1 MTDELVL
8 LLKLVG
14 VKIIRIIFLMSH
26 VLLLRILLV
35 RRNLL
40 PNWGLDRLLVQLVV
54 LVILHWLQLVFVVV
68 VWWIVRNVLT
78 LGTMSYTLPQKW
90 FILPIQA
97 VCSSTAVLVVQRK
110 DRLLF
115 DALASLVGDIFIV
128 LS

>member
-1 MTDELVL
+1 
-8 LLKLVG
+8 
-14 VKIIRIIFLMSH
+14 MSH
-26 VLLLRILLV
+26 ILLLRILLV